1 MTDVAALK
9 EAAERACARIAPTW
23 PLDRFIAVNP
33 FWPST
38 DKPLPEVAGELAAL
52 SGARLL
58 MPREWYA
65 EEWRAGRLR
74 FDHLW
79 EAIAESGKAVTEDD
93 LIALFWILR
102 GWDGAWSAAV
112 GVIVVVINFLLAG
125 AILSISARISL
136 AAYHA
141 AALIG
146 FFLRLGLLTLTMLLI
161 AEFLPIDR
169 LAFGITAVVTYLFLI
184 GAEMVAMTKGKER
197 ELEWT

>member
-1 MTDVAALK
+1 M
-9 EAAERACARIAPTW
+9 
-23 PLDRFIAVNP
+23 
-33 FWPST
+33 
-38 DKPLPEVAGELAAL
+38 
-52 SGARLL
+52 
-58 MPREWYA
+58 
-65 EEWRAGRLR
+65 
-74 FDHLW
+74 
-79 EAIAESGKAVTEDD
+79 ESGVSASPQIPQVDVEMTLARHTIARVIYPAPI
-93 LIALFWILR
+93 LIGLFWIFR

-112 GVIVVVINFLLAG
+112 GVIVVVLNFLLAG

-161 AEFLPIDR
+161 AEFAPIDR